1 MAVEHVIEGLKE
13 RIGRQAAFIAQLR
26 GRIASLERELQECR
40 SEEEEDG
47 NEDIRTEAGGEP

>member
-1 MAVEHVIEGLKE
+1 MSVEHVIEGLKE

-26 GRIASLERELQECR
+26 GRIASLEQELRECR

-47 NEDIRTEAGGEP
+47 NEDIRTEAGGES

>member
-1 MAVEHVIEGLKE
+1 MTVEHVIEGLKE

-26 GRIASLERELQECR
+26 GRIASLEQELRECR

>member
-1 MAVEHVIEGLKE
+1 VTVEHVIEGLKE

-26 GRIASLERELQECR
+26 GRIASLEQELRECR
-40 SEEEEDG
+40 SEEEKDG

>member
-1 MAVEHVIEGLKE
+1 VTVEHVIEGLKE

-26 GRIASLERELQECR
+26 GRIASLEQELRECR

>member
-1 MAVEHVIEGLKE
+1 VSVEHVIEGLKE

-26 GRIASLERELQECR
+26 GRIASLEQELRECR

-47 NEDIRTEAGGEP
+47 NEDIRTEAGGES